1 MSNKTLLVSDYD
13 DTLNIEKEKNLKYI
27 KKFMKN
33 NIFVIATGRS
43 YISIKQRLKIDM
55 NGLMPDYLITNHG
68 ATILNNKNE
77 VIHTH
82 FIEKEIVN
90 KILTLIDKKITYK
103 INFYGAKKFNENINK
118 IMLIFKSI
126 DEATDTF
133 NKIKKAN
140 LVTVYLINREGK
152 FPKVEIIN
160 KKVNKAKAIE
170 FIEKLENPSKI
181 EVIGDGTQDIEMI
194 KKYNGNCMFNAVDK
208 VKEISKKQYK
218 YVYELIEELENK

>member
-1 MSNKTLLVSDYD
+1 MLVSDYD
-13 DTLNIEKEKNLKYI
+13 DTLNIGKEKNLKYI

-55 NGLMPDYLITNHG
+55 NGLTPNYLITNHG

-77 VIHTH
+77 VINAN

-90 KILTLIDKKITYK
+90 KILKLIDKKITYK
-103 INFYGAKKFNENINK
+103 INFYGTKKFNKDINK
-118 IMLIFKSI
+118 IMVIFKNI
-126 DEATDTF
+126 DEATNIF
-133 NKIKKAN
+133 NKIKKTN
-140 LVTVYLINREGK
+140 LVNIYLINRKGQY
-152 FPKVEIIN
+152 PKVEIIN
-160 KKVNKAKAIE
+160 KNVNKAQAIE

>member
-1 MSNKTLLVSDYD
+1 MLVSDYD

-77 VIHTH
+77 VINTH